1 MGSWYLPQCEIWSRS
16 SFIGSQPRPWREL
29 SIVPEG
35 VSGIFIWRR
44 GGREGEDSL
53 IGDEPERRPPD
64 HLDIPPNSS
73 YGANTCTITSLPDS
87 VFLFDLLW
95 AVLPSNLLAAGK
107 KKKEPCG
114 DPNSCVR
121 VILTRVSR
129 HPRGSSGWG
138 ARVWEIAA
146 DSSRWHLHQQIG
158 CESKKRTLPWFD
170 LGLEAVGP
178 GGWWVWQ
185 GGLSPFLLPATST
198 RGPLV
203 PAHWSLPPAATL
215 LSQYFIHS
223 GATGKGLLFWSSG

>member
-107 KKKEPCG
+107 KKKEPATADLMNMENQLYMQCTSTISP
-114 DPNSCVR
+114 PNASIIDRKINVN
-121 VILTRVSR
+121 I
-129 HPRGSSGWG
+129 
-138 ARVWEIAA
+138 
-146 DSSRWHLHQQIG
+146 
-158 CESKKRTLPWFD
+158 
-170 LGLEAVGP
+170 
-178 GGWWVWQ
+178 
-185 GGLSPFLLPATST
+185 LLPQTHIYMHT
-198 RGPLV
+198 HTHTWKVNKQKWVPLG
-203 PAHWSLPPAATL
+203 WQTMNIYS
-215 LSQYFIHS
+215 FI
-223 GATGKGLLFWSSG
+223 F